1 MPLAQHQRRAQQ
13 IHKPFGTA
21 QAAQHPTMD
30 AGAMQQYSTLIFIA
44 LLVLAFY
51 FLIMRPQ
58 RKRQQAMQQTMNA
71 LSPGDR
77 VMLASGLF
85 GTVISVGSRQ
95 VVLEISPGA
104 EVTVLKQAVSRIV
117 TAADEDNLE
126 EEEELDSDE
135 AVVEDTATAEP
146 ELQAGRPAEEPTA
159 TAGTEPVAEPESPKT
174 SNSKQQTAD

>member
-1 MPLAQHQRRAQQ
+1 
-13 IHKPFGTA
+13 
-21 QAAQHPTMD
+21 MD

-85 GTVISVGSRQ
+85 GTVVSVGSRQ

-104 EVTVLKQAVSRIV
+104 ELTVLKQAVSRIV

-126 EEEELDSDE
+126 EEEALDSDA
-135 AVVEDTATAEP
+135 AVLEDAATVEP
-146 ELQAGRPAEEPTA
+146 ELQAERPAEEPTTA
-159 TAGTEPVAEPESPKT
+159 AGTEPAAEPESPT
-174 SNSKQQTAD
+174 TRNSKQQTAD